1 MTETANPTNT
11 VVMIDTY
18 LDAYG
23 EADAERRAE
32 LIHES
37 WAPNGTLV
45 DPPLDP
51 ATGHAELPALFGV
64 VQTHYPNHTFR
75 RVTGVDQHHEF
86 ARYGWE
92 LVSADGVVA
101 FGGTDVAEFGADG
114 RIVRVTGFI
123 GELPALA

>member
-1 MTETANPTNT
+1 MTETTNVT
-11 VVMIDTY
+11 KAVAMIDIY

-23 EADAERRAE
+23 EPDAERRAE

-51 ATGHAELPALFGV
+51 ATGYAELATLFGV
-64 VQTHYPNHTFR
+64 VQTHYPSHTFR

-92 LVSADGVVA
+92 LVSADGAVA
-101 FGGTDVAEFGADG
+101 FGGTDVVEFDADG
-114 RIVRVTGFI
+114 RIARVTGFI
-123 GELPALA
+123 GELPAFA